1 MCLFTHTARGENAGH
16 ENTLIGNFI
25 GAGAEK
31 SVIVSAP
38 APQHWLAS
46 KVSICITLHFNLE

>member
-1 MCLFTHTARGENAGH
+1 MRLAGV
-16 ENTLIGNFI
+16 

-38 APQHWLAS
+38 AKKGGSGYATLKS
-46 KVSICITLHFNLE
+46 TSII